1 MKRLT
6 MGSGAFSVIGL
17 LVLSAHAAPFTG
29 TTDISPAAQNFS
41 PLVQVGCARW
51 GDRCPLGQ
59 RIVHGPGGRWWCA
72 PCGGRYGWY
81 GKPYHRYGGY
91 PRRHYYS

>member
-6 MGSGAFSVIGL
+6 MGLGAFSVIGL
-17 LVLSAHAAPFTG
+17 LVLGAQAAPFTG
-29 TTDISPAAQNFS
+29 TTNISSAAQNFS

-59 RIVHGPGGRWWCA
+59 RIVRGPGGRWWCA
-72 PCGGRYGWY
+72 PCGGYGWY
-81 GKPYHRYGGY
+81 GRPYHRYGGY
-91 PRRHYYS
+91 PRRHYYY